1 MDTTPQKP
9 SENGQPGSLRS
20 GDLFGEFVRRHNLAV
35 EALTEKQL
43 AEVIRQAIASGD
55 IVRNVMSDGSAQAIT
70 YIPYREVSR
79 LRDQYHELLYA
90 VATKHDG
97 ETRHETALRYIC
109 EREERTEGPC
119 SSSPNK
125 TALPRAGRESQPTD
139 KTQSNL

>member
-97 ETRHETALRYIC
+97 ETRHETALMYIC

-119 SSSPNK
+119 SSSPN
-125 TALPRAGRESQPTD
+125 TPVCHAETQPQPKQRTP
-139 KTQSNL
+139 